1 MQAAEEAV
9 HVCGRLPLV
18 DVRWQQPRPAPAKA
32 DADDEGEAEEAMLL
46 SVELRRL
53 PKVGGGRGGSQT
65 RVYAPRFPKVGCSPA
80 VLHSA
85 ASNRL
90 ELIVSGLTIALPC
103 VN

>member
-1 MQAAEEAV
+1 
-9 HVCGRLPLV
+9 
-18 DVRWQQPRPAPAKA
+18 
-32 DADDEGEAEEAMLL
+32 MLL

-80 VLHSA
+80 VLHGA

-90 ELIVSGLTIALPC
+90 GSSSCLS
-103 VN
+103 